1 MTLIR
6 SLHRLNPPLGS
17 EHGPVELE
25 EAPTKAEAVV
35 LCLLAVSLLASN
47 LFGVLAEGNR
57 AAVGYWISQALNIG
71 LLLFGLWWYRTAW
84 KKPPKQ
90 P

>member
-1 MTLIR
+1 M
-6 SLHRLNPPLGS
+6 
-17 EHGPVELE
+17 GPTNWKKQ
-25 EAPTKAEAVV
+25 PTKTEAVV
-35 LCLLAVSLLASN
+35 LCLLAVSLFASN

-71 LLLFGLWWYRTAW
+71 LLLFGLWWYRRAW

-90 P
+90 L